1 MMKIAVNCGV
11 NHRGG
16 SCDVESSVAVLQI
29 AKGKSQKGTFYFSHC
44 VGLPLVR
51 NKASRRS
58 ITTGE
63 CHRMECLDH
72 GCEARLWA
80 SNMISL
86 LQLKTQALIFTMPS
100 EISWLLALQR
110 CDWCSFC
117 IHLSAGAAALA
128 VGKEDVYSR
137 RRSDGCTV
145 RPSLRRRDS
154 SGHCERLSMGD
165 AFSIDDLR
173 FFERNEDFTIV
184 WKHLPHWT
192 QAATLTFI
200 TWRLADSLPAAVIS
214 EWQLERDAM
223 LRDLGIDPDS
233 DWKLALKKLSPDRRG
248 RIQWPLFFAW
258 DCRLDEAA
266 GSCLLKT
273 PEFSKIVLDSLLHF
287 EGDRTV
293 LTDAII
299 MPNHV
304 HLIAAFRSQ
313 ESMFEQCTS
322 WKHFTATKI
331 RRIQRSRLPT
341 ERRVYRTP
349 VAPPTGEL
357 SGQFWQPDQFDHL
370 VRSEEQFQFL
380 RDYIRKNPV
389 RAGLGA
395 GEYLHYSRAM

>member
-1 MMKIAVNCGV
+1 MGDAFCIGNLGFFER
-11 NHRGG
+11 NEGFRR
-16 SCDVESSVAVLQI
+16 I
-29 AKGKSQKGTFYFSHC
+29 AKRDILLSF
-44 VGLPLVR
+44 
-51 NKASRRS
+51 
-58 ITTGE
+58 E
-63 CHRMECLDH
+63 CRY
-72 GCEARLWA
+72 
-80 SNMISL
+80 
-86 LQLKTQALIFTMPS
+86 
-100 EISWLLALQR
+100 
-110 CDWCSFC
+110 
-117 IHLSAGAAALA
+117 AALA
-128 VGKEDVYSR
+128 VRKEEVYSR

-214 EWQLERDAM
+214 EWQLERDAL

-233 DWKLALKKLSPDRRG
+233 DWKLALKKLPPDRRG
-248 RIQWPLFFAW
+248 RIQWSLFFAW

-341 ERRVYRTP
+341 QRQVYRTP

-357 SGQFWQPDQFDHL
+357 SGQFWQTDQFDHL